1 MRRTIPILLS
11 LIVSLACRDYNLER
25 HVAGQAGLVPAD
37 KFASYGREQ
46 AIAVAIGREFARP
59 YNSGPE
65 AQAEIATTY
74 ARNKF
79 GADIV
84 DITPDP
90 LGTSPHRN
98 IQERLAHS
106 DRPDR
111 RRQDRGRNQGPVLTA
126 LLQVT
131 TTVPQPRLRAVSRR
145 PRLPSG
151 LRPVFR
157 SAVQLPVS
165 TAGRGP

>member
-1 MRRTIPILLS
+1 MRRTIPILLG
-11 LIVSLACRDYNLER
+11 LIASLACRDYNLER
-25 HVAGQAGLVPAD
+25 HVAGQAGLV
-37 KFASYGREQ
+37 Q

-90 LGTSPHRN
+90 LGHR
-98 IQERLAHS
+98 
-106 DRPDR
+106 
-111 RRQDRGRNQGPVLTA
+111 LT
-126 LLQVT
+126 VT
-131 TTVPQPRLRAVSRR
+131 FKSGWRTAIVPIDDGKTGDDTKV
-145 PRLPSG
+145 PS
-151 LRPVFR
+151 
-157 SAVQLPVS
+157 
-165 TAGRGP
+165 